1 MKFEFQHSGEYQYI
15 FYRHE
20 EDWDY
25 DDDESTQHTYEYVL
39 NVDAYTVEAGPQY
52 EDPDTIYALPK
63 NMELSTHDS
72 VFQFMYN
79 LAYNHGTLGYLP
91 TMDTVLKDGLK
102 DAQLIGDTLNFG
114 DEWQV
119 RISSIGNHEATV
131 QYIRWDTLVYRK
143 DVPYVGRR
151 LAANVWA
158 ALFPERFKLNEAEER
173 ALAIAELENEVQAAR
188 IKLEQK
194 AEELERLQR
203 GEA

>member
-1 MKFEFQHSGEYQYI
+1 MKFEFQHSGGYQYI

-25 DDDESTQHTYEYVL
+25 DDEESTQQTYEYVL
-39 NVDAYTVEAGPQY
+39 NVDSYTVEAGPQY
-52 EDPDTIYALPK
+52 SDPETIYVLPP
-63 NMELSTHDS
+63 NLELSTHDS

-91 TMDTVLKDGLK
+91 TLDKVLQDGLK

-119 RISSIGNHEATV
+119 RIAQIGNYEATV
-131 QYIRWDTLVYRK
+131 QYIRWDTLAYRK

-158 ALFPERFKLNEAEER
+158 ALFPERFKLDAAEER
-173 ALAIAELENEVQAAR
+173 ALAIAELEQAVLHASTEL
-188 IKLEQK
+188 KQK
-194 AEELERLQR
+194 ERELKELR
-203 GEA
+203 ESA